1 MITEVRYLNET
12 ERILRESV
20 ERVTGGL
27 ERRRVVNSVFLFV
40 DFMERVQRMPV
51 VARLAYFEAAYAV
64 FDLLR
69 RNRQLGRRVGMFDDS
84 VKIIITQL
92 LSKLLV
98 ENGADED

>member
-1 MITEVRYLNET
+1 
-12 ERILRESV
+12 
-20 ERVTGGL
+20 VTGGL

-98 ENGADED
+98 ENGNSED

>member
-40 DFMERVQRMPV
+40 DFMERVQQMPM
-51 VARLAYFEAAYAV
+51 VARLCFYRAAFATYN
-64 FDLLR
+64 LLR
-69 RNRQLGRRVGMFDDS
+69 VNRQLGRRVGAFDKDVYAEI
-84 VKIIITQL
+84 VKI